1 MIKKLQRKFIMISGL
16 AVVIVMLCLLL
27 PVNLV
32 NRIRLRNELKKTISF
47 IMESGGDLSEFVGD
61 GGRSSMAWAI
71 GELFDIAGT
80 GA

>member
-32 NRIRLRNELKKTISF
+32 NRIRLRNELKKTI
-47 IMESGGDLSEFVGD
+47 MP
-61 GGRSSMAWAI
+61 
-71 GELFDIAGT
+71 
-80 GA
+80 